1 MYKDPVQSYRYLL
14 LKGLFENTSV
24 QRNGLFSVLPA
35 DQSTDIKHSPGAQ
48 LSFNNT

>member
-1 MYKDPVQSYRYLL
+1 MYKDPIKSHRHFIVKR
-14 LKGLFENTSV
+14 LFENTSV
-24 QRNGLFSVLPA
+24 QTNALFSVLPT